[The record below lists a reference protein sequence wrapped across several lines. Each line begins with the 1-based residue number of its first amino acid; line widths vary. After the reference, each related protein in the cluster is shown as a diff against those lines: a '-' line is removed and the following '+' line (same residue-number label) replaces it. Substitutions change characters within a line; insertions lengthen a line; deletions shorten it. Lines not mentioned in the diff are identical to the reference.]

1 MSLNDDLNNVDISV
15 FHLFKKL
22 VERCIVRPY
31 LIAGS
36 TLASWTSSSIITALE
51 APLHGVC
58 DLMITGHHDGSVTL
72 AAFTASG
79 IIPNPI
85 RHAGRQD
92 GKKD

>member
-1 MSLNDDLNNVDISV
+1 M
-15 FHLFKKL
+15 
-22 VERCIVRPY
+22 
-31 LIAGS
+31 
-36 TLASWTSSSIITALE
+36 ASWTSSSSITALE

-58 DLMITGHHDGSVTL
+58 DLLISGHHDGSVTL

-92 GKKD
+92 GKIILLSQTMLGDSHLPE

>member
-1 MSLNDDLNNVDISV
+1 M
-15 FHLFKKL
+15 
-22 VERCIVRPY
+22 
-31 LIAGS
+31 A
-36 TLASWTSSSIITALE
+36 AWTSSSIITALE

-92 GKKD
+92 GKEDYLICYIISILMHKRTFKPD

>member
-1 MSLNDDLNNVDISV
+1 M
-15 FHLFKKL
+15 
-22 VERCIVRPY
+22 
-31 LIAGS
+31 A
-36 TLASWTSSSIITALE
+36 AWTSSSIITALE

-92 GKKD
+92 GKEVYLICYIISILMHKRTFKPD